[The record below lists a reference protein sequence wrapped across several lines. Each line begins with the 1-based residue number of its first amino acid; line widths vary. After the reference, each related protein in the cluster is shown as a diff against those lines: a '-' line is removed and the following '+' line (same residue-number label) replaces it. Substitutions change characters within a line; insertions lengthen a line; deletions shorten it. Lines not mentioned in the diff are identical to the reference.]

1 MAASPSGDLLSDI
14 LQALSTADHILSSE
28 ALPSYK
34 SADIK
39 GALDSLASRFMVT
52 YDTIDREEAILEPE
66 AEGIAE
72 HGSHEARV
80 FEALRQALDGLT
92 IPELDAAVG
101 DKTVSKLGQGKAFR
115 SKWIA
120 KGKDGKLVAT
130 VGSTSLGCLNRY

>member
-1 MAASPSGDLLSDI
+1 MRNMAVM
-14 LQALSTADHILSSE
+14 
-28 ALPSYK
+28 
-34 SADIK
+34 
-39 GALDSLASRFMVT
+39 R
-52 YDTIDREEAILEPE
+52 
-66 AEGIAE
+66 
-72 HGSHEARV
+72 RV